1 MVCHC
6 CHRCSLRVF
15 EAKGIDEM
23 KSIVAVFLC
32 VVGMSIARAADLQP
46 KQVQLLCHRTANE
59 DVPENTLES
68 LDEAAFLGCNVV
80 EIDVRRTLDGRIVLN
95 HDGVLE
101 RLTDG
106 IGDTETSYYDDLR
119 MRDAGSWMNER
130 FEGMR
135 IPLFE
140 DALRLAR
147 EDDIR
152 LILDIKDKGIG
163 ADILQLLQREG
174 MLQRVRFGGEWTDI
188 KQLYPQANKSA
199 SAWVQPGVTVE
210 QVRAYHRAGKAVIAN
225 FSGANG
231 HEMDLAGMKA
241 AVAAGVDGINVDY
254 PRLGADAVGR
264 PVERKLAALIAQAN
278 VGEDRIRAK
287 AVLELSRHP
296 DFALQDQ
303 FCRWL
308 LDPDDHV
315 SRAAALALVMAR
327 PRPTPS
333 VFAEALRSGKPHA
346 RANAA
351 WALGVLRAPA
361 NLLLPLLED
370 RNPQVLQETL
380 VALSRMPGDIKA
392 ETLLP
397 LLAYP
402 VPAIRGAAALAL
414 ARHQPDV
421 AAKALPSQL
430 DVEVKAAAVLYARW
444 AALGKPKL
452 TPAEIDE
459 VMSYYRCQ
467 MKEVEAISMLHRPAA
482 TQALE
487 EQAFRPGQDF
497 SQMNG
502 VVAAFQLWGRIGTD
516 PQPAVRAL
524 GAADPNVAD
533 KAEWM
538 LVQGGPSVLPAVRE
552 ALGSPDKTLKDRA
565 IRIVAWQGD
574 LDSLPPLRA
583 IQRNDP
589 KNAELASWAMEK
601 IQSLHPKP

>member
-1 MVCHC
+1 
-6 CHRCSLRVF
+6 
-15 EAKGIDEM
+15 M
-23 KSIVAVFLC
+23 KPIVAVLLC
-32 VVGMSIARAADLQP
+32 VMGGSIAHAEDLQLGR
-46 KQVQLLCHRTANE
+46 VQLLCHRTANE

-80 EIDVRRTLDGRIVLN
+80 EIDVRRTLDGKIVLN

-106 IGDTETSYYDDLR
+106 IGDTETSYYEDLR
-119 MRDAGSWMNER
+119 MRDAGGWMNER

-152 LILDIKDKGIG
+152 LILDIKDKNIG
-163 ADILQLLQREG
+163 PDILQLLQRDG
-174 MLQRVRFGGEWTDI
+174 MLHHVQFGGEWAAI

-199 SAWVQPGVTVE
+199 PAWVQPGVTVE

-264 PVERKLAALIAQAN
+264 PVERKLAALITQAN
-278 VGEDRIRAK
+278 SGESRIRTE
-287 AVLELSRHP
+287 AVLALSRHRG
-296 DFALQDQ
+296 FALQNQ
-303 FCRWL
+303 FRHWL
-308 LDPDDHV
+308 LDPDDRV
-315 SRAAALALVMAR
+315 SRAAALALVTAR
-327 PRPTPS
+327 PRIVPAA
-333 VFAEALRSGKPHA
+333 FDEALRSGNADA

-361 NLLLPLLED
+361 NMLLPLLED
-370 RNPQVLQETL
+370 KNSQVLQEAL
-380 VALSRMPGDIKA
+380 VALSQMSGDVKT

-397 LLAYP
+397 LLSHR

-414 ARHQPDV
+414 ARHQPNV
-421 AAKALPSQL
+421 ASKAVPSQL
-430 DVEVKAAAVLYARW
+430 EAEVKAAAILYDRW
-444 AALGKPKL
+444 AARGKPKL
-452 TPAEIDE
+452 MPAEIDE
-459 VMSYYRCQ
+459 VMGYYRCQ
-467 MKEVEAISMLHRPAA
+467 MKEVQAISMLRGQAA
-482 TQALE
+482 AQALE

-502 VVAAFQLWGRIGTD
+502 VVAAFQLWDRIGTD

-524 GAADPNVAD
+524 AAADPNVAD

-538 LVQGGPSVLPAVRE
+538 LIQGGPSVLPAVRE
-552 ALGSPDKTLKDRA
+552 ALGSPNKTVMERA

-574 LDSLPPLRA
+574 LDSLLPLRA
-583 IQRNDP
+583 IQRTDP
-589 KNAELASWAMEK
+589 KDAELATWAMEK
-601 IQSLHPKP
+601 IQILHPKP